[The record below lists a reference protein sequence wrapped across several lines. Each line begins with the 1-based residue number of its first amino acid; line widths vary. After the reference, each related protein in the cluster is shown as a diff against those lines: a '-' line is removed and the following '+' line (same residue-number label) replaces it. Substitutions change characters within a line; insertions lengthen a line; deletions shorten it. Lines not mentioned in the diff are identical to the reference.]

1 MKKISVLLALM
12 ALFFCDLVLA
22 ASAVVT
28 SATGTVQ
35 VQTGSGPA
43 RTLRQGDEVAQGDT
57 VSTGVSG
64 SSVVLKFDDGQV
76 AALTANSRM
85 TITAYQYNPATE
97 SGNVLLSL
105 VTGGMRAITGLI
117 GRRSPNQVSFRAA
130 SATIG
135 IRGSDGTIVTMND
148 HLIVTVK
155 EGAFSITWNN
165 QTFVIPA
172 GEGIHL
178 RPDGTFSRGA
188 IGQIQRELQSTA
200 LGRQI
205 LDSLGGIDGLTNA
218 INQAFPGT
226 PRQGGG
232 LGPPGGVPP
241 GPSIDTPGNGPP
253 PGGGGGGGGGP
264 PSKS

>member
-1 MKKISVLLALM
+1 MKKISVFLALI
-12 ALFFCDLVLA
+12 ALLFCDLVLA

-35 VQTGSGPA
+35 VQSGSAPA

-57 VSTGVSG
+57 VSTGGSG

-85 TITAYQYNPATE
+85 AISVYQYNPATE

-117 GRRSPNQVSFRAA
+117 GRKAPSQVSYRAA
-130 SATIG
+130 TATIG
-135 IRGSDGTIVTMND
+135 IRGTDATIVTINGD
-148 HLIVTVK
+148 VIVTVDV
-155 EGAFSITWNN
+155 GSVSFTFRD
-165 QTFVIPA
+165 QTIIIPA
-172 GEGIHL
+172 GEGIRL
-178 RPDGTFSRGA
+178 RNDGTFSRGA
-188 IGQIQRELQSTA
+188 IQQIRSQLQGTD

-205 LDSLGGIDGLTNA
+205 LDALGGLNGLANA
-218 INQAFPGT
+218 INLASPGS

-232 LGPPGGVPP
+232 PPEGLPP
-241 GPSIDTPGNGPP
+241 GPPFTPPGPP
-253 PGGGGGGGGGP
+253 PGGNAGGGGGNA
-264 PSKS
+264 SKR